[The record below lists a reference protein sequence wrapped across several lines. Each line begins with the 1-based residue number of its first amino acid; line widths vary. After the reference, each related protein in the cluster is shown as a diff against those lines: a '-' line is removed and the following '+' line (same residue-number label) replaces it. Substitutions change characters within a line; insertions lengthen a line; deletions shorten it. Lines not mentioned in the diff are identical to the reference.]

1 MVCVEHVLYAMSHDN
16 WAMEILRHCGADIDD
31 LRIRL
36 ETYLSEQTKVPE
48 DRDYQIEQT
57 LGLTRVLQ
65 RAAIHVQSSGKKEM
79 DAGDFLAAAMREPES
94 FAVYVLSQQ
103 GVTRLDI
110 LEFISHGIS
119 KIDEPALAHAGADEV
134 EEEEDGGDG
143 KKRPDPLASF
153 TANLNE
159 RARDG
164 KIDPVVGRSDCADGS
179 GAVSS
184 AKKQSDFSWRAGGR
198 QNSHRRRAGP
208 GDCREERPRSFRKRR
223 DLRARYGCLDC
234 GYEVS
239 R

>member
-1 MVCVEHVLYAMSHDN
+1 MISRELEVVFKLALREAEVRRHDMVCVEHVLYAMSHDN

-36 ETYLSEQTKVPE
+36 ETYLGEQVQVPE

-79 DAGDFLAAAMREPES
+79 DAGDFLAAVMREPES

-119 KIDEPALAHAGADEV
+119 KIDEPSLAHEGGEELED
-134 EEEEDGGDG
+134 EEEGDE

-164 KIDPVVGRSDCADGS
+164 KIDPVVGRIDEINRTVQVLC
-179 GAVSS
+179 
-184 AKKQSDFSWRAGGR
+184 
-198 QNSHRRRAGP
+198 RRRKNNP
-208 GDCREERPRSFRKRR
+208 F
-223 DLRARYGCLDC
+223 
-234 GYEVS
+234 
-239 R
+239 

>member
-1 MVCVEHVLYAMSHDN
+1 MGDGDFA
-16 WAMEILRHCGADIDD
+16 ALRWDIDD

-119 KIDEPALAHAGADEV
+119 KIDEKPAYEVPARRGAR
-134 EEEEDGGDG
+134 G
-143 KKRPDPLASF
+143 
-153 TANLNE
+153 
-159 RARDG
+159 
-164 KIDPVVGRSDCADGS
+164 
-179 GAVSS
+179 
-184 AKKQSDFSWRAGGR
+184 GGR
-198 QNSHRRRAGP
+198 RRR
-208 GDCREERPRSFRKRR
+208 RR
-223 DLRARYGCLDC
+223 R
-234 GYEVS
+234 
-239 R
+239 